1 MKVLFIGHS
10 HLKVLN
16 DCYRDNIIMNYI
28 PDFVQCG
35 FEQYKPNVKKSL
47 LSSKKILNKNL
58 RKKITDQSF
67 YSVVSCI
74 YGNGHNILGFFKND
88 EPFDFVIPG
97 REDLPIDEDCVQV
110 LFEIIK
116 KRIYETLEN
125 FELLIRLINDS
136 TSFKVYHLE
145 PPPVIPSNEFIIK
158 HSAERFKTYNNPIIN
173 SYICRQKIWILYSEL
188 MKKICDS
195 NNVYYIKNPAS
206 VFDEDKKLLEEYWCE
221 TCTHGNSKYG
231 LEVLKNVGEVLLSE
245 KSI

>member
-16 DCYRDNIIMNYI
+16 DCYRDDIIMNYI

-47 LSSKKILNKNL
+47 LSSKKLLNSNL
-58 RKKITDQSF
+58 KKKITDKKLQA
-67 YSVVSCI
+67 VVSCI
-74 YGNGHNILGFFKND
+74 YGNGHNIMGFFKKH
-88 EPFDFVIPG
+88 EPYDFVIPG
-97 REDLPIDEDCVQV
+97 REDLPADTNCVQV
-110 LFEIIK
+110 PFEIVK
-116 KRIYETLEN
+116 KRIFETLGN
-125 FELLIRLINDS
+125 FELLIKLINES

-158 HSAERFKTYNNPIIN
+158 NSAERSKTYNNPIIN
-173 SYICRQKIWILYSEL
+173 SYICRQKIWILYSDL

-206 VFDEDKKLLEEYWCE
+206 VFDEDKKFLEKYWCE
-221 TCTHGNSKYG
+221 TCTHGNLKYG
-231 LEVLKNVGEVLLSE
+231 LEILKHAGGIMHSG

>member
-58 RKKITDQSF
+58 RKKITDKSF

-74 YGNGHNILGFFKND
+74 YSNGHNILGFFKND

-97 REDLPIDEDCVQV
+97 REDLPIDTDCVQV
-110 LFEIIK
+110 PFEIIK
-116 KRIYETLEN
+116 KRINESLEK
-125 FELLIRLINDS
+125 FKHLLKLINES

-145 PPPVIPSNEFIIK
+145 PPPVIPSNAFIIK
-158 HSAERFKTYNNPIIN
+158 HSAGRLKTYNNPIIN

-195 NNVYYIKNPAS
+195 NNVYYIKNPSS
-206 VFDEDKKLLEEYWCE
+206 VFDEEKKLLREYWCE
-221 TCTHGNSKYG
+221 TCTHGNLQYG
-231 LEVLKNVGEVLLSE
+231 LEVLKNVGEVLLNE